1 MDWTQILTA
10 TLGVLGTVMA
20 VLIGNH
26 KNKTVW
32 EYKIGELE
40 KKMDK
45 HNNLVVRITE
55 TERDVKSICHR
66 LDEIEEVLP
75 RTPKQV
81 RRNET

>member
-55 TERDVKSICHR
+55 TE
-66 LDEIEEVLP
+66 
-75 RTPKQV
+75 
-81 RRNET
+81 